1 MSTNLLLQIDGL
13 DVTLPTPG
21 GPLHAVRG
29 MSLELARGEALGIV
43 GESGS
48 GKSMTALALMRLLP
62 PGARLRARAMRYQ
75 GEDLATLP
83 DARFAASVAGRR
95 IAMIFQEPMTSLNPV
110 YTIGRQM
117 TELMIRD
124 GASAAQA
131 RERALYLLDRVK
143 VPDPAQR
150 LRSYP
155 HQLSGGQRQRVMIAM
170 ALMTEPQLLIADE
183 PTTALDVTVQAQ
195 ILDLLAELRQE
206 FGMAM
211 ILITHD
217 LAVVANAVDRVMVM
231 YGGQPLEQGATRT
244 VLRDPRHPY
253 THGLLG
259 CAPGA
264 GRRGARLNAIP
275 GIVPSL
281 IGPQA
286 GCVFAPRCA
295 SATTQCR
302 AGDIVATPRE
312 RDGWFRCLHPR
323 EEAAGRPQTPDAPE
337 EVGRGR
343 CQTPFGSF
351 TPDASSAAV
360 AARCQTPEGCLTPTS
375 GATAADPV
383 EHPGPECV
391 LVARNVVRT
400 FTQRKGLFAQP
411 YTVHAVDDASL
422 TVRRGETLA
431 VVGESGSGKSTLARI
446 LLGLDEPDRGRITLG
461 GKAVGALTPPERA
474 RLVQPVFQDPY
485 SSLNPRRSVGD
496 IVARPLELHGAVPA
510 AQRRAQVANMLERV
524 GLPQRVINSFPGQ
537 LSGGQRQRVAIAR
550 ALVLRPQLLLCDEPT
565 SALDVSVQAQI
576 LNLLQDLQEEFGLS
590 MLFITHDIGV
600 VRQIADR
607 VVVMRGGRIVEEGP
621 AAAVLRRP
629 AHEYTALLLDSVP
642 SLERAFAEAAA

>member
-1 MSTNLLLQIDGL
+1 MSTNLLQIDGL

-29 MSLELARGEALGIV
+29 MSLALARGEALGIV

-62 PGARLRARAMRYQ
+62 PGASLRARAMRYQ
-75 GEDLATLP
+75 GEDLAALP
-83 DARFAASVAGRR
+83 DARFAATVAGRR

-110 YTIGRQM
+110 YTIERQM

-124 GASAAQA
+124 GAGAAQA
-131 RERALYLLDRVK
+131 RERALYLLDRVR

-231 YGGQPLEQGATRT
+231 YGGQPLELGATRT
-244 VLRDPRHPY
+244 VLSDPRHPY
-253 THGLLG
+253 TRGLLG
-259 CAPGA
+259 CAPGT
-264 GRRGARLNAIP
+264 GRRGARLSAIP

-281 IGPQA
+281 IGPQS

-295 SATTQCR
+295 SATAQCR
-302 AGDIVATPRE
+302 AGDIAATPRAA
-312 RDGWFRCLHPR
+312 DGWFRCLHPKG
-323 EEAAGRPQTPDAPE
+323 EEAGR
-337 EVGRGR
+337 
-343 CQTPFGSF
+343 
-351 TPDASSAAV
+351 
-360 AARCQTPEGCLTPTS
+360 CLTPCGSQTPPS
-375 GATAADPV
+375 DAEASAERADA
-383 EHPGPECV
+383 GCV
-391 LVARNVVRT
+391 LVARNIVRT

-411 YTVHAVDDASL
+411 YTVRAVDDASL

-446 LLGLDEPDRGRITLG
+446 LLGLDEPDQGRITLG
-461 GKAVGALTPPERA
+461 GKAVGALAPRERA

-496 IVARPLELHGAVPA
+496 IVGRPLELHGAAPA
-510 AQRRAQVANMLERV
+510 AERRAQVARILERV
-524 GLPQRVINSFPGQ
+524 GLPRRVINSFPGQ

-550 ALVLRPQLLLCDEPT
+550 ALILRPQLLLCDEPT

-621 AAAVLRRP
+621 AAAVLARP

>member
-1 MSTNLLLQIDGL
+1 MSTNSLLQIEGL
-13 DVTLPTPG
+13 NVALPTSG

-29 MSLELARGEALGIV
+29 MSLALERGEALGIV

-62 PGARLRARAMRYQ
+62 DGAELSARAIRYQ
-75 GEDLATLP
+75 GEDLGALS
-83 DARFAASVAGRR
+83 DAGFAAQIAGRR

-110 YTIGRQM
+110 YTIERQM

-124 GASAAQA
+124 GSSPRQA

-143 VPDPAQR
+143 VPDPVQR

-195 ILDLLAELRQE
+195 ILDLLAELRQDL
-206 FGMAM
+206 GMAM

-231 YGGQPLEQGATRT
+231 YGGQPLESGATRT
-244 VLRDPRHPY
+244 VLSDPRHPY

-259 CAPGA
+259 CAPGKSA
-264 GRRGARLNAIP
+264 RGSRLNAIP

-281 IGPQA
+281 IGPQR
-286 GCVFAPRCA
+286 GCIFAPRCA
-295 SATTQCR
+295 WADAQCR
-302 AGDIVATPRE
+302 SEDIAATQRGI
-312 RDGWFRCLHPR
+312 DDDWYRCLHPVEKNVMSR
-323 EEAAGRPQTPDAPE
+323 DGHMAPVEAGI
-337 EVGRGR
+337 
-343 CQTPFGSF
+343 S
-351 TPDASSAAV
+351 V
-360 AARCQTPEGCLTPTS
+360 AADVQS
-375 GATAADPV
+375 DS
-383 EHPGPECV
+383 V
-391 LVARNVVRT
+391 LVARDVVRT
-400 FTQRKGLFAQP
+400 FTQRKGLFGQP
-411 YTVHAVDDASL
+411 FTVRAVDHASL
-422 TVRRGETLA
+422 EVGRGETLA

-446 LLGLDEPDRGRITLG
+446 LLGLDEPDQGRIRLG
-461 GKAVGALTPPERA
+461 GQEIGTLSPQSRA

-485 SSLNPRRSVGD
+485 SSLNPRRPVGD
-496 IVARPLELHGAVPA
+496 IVARPLALHGAVPA
-510 AQRRAQVANMLERV
+510 AERRAQVVRMLERV
-524 GLPQRVINSFPGQ
+524 GLPKRVINSFPGQ

-550 ALVLRPQLLLCDEPT
+550 ALILRPQLLLCDEPT

-607 VVVMRGGRIVEEGP
+607 VVVMRGGRIVEEGL
-621 AAAVLRRP
+621 ASTVLTRP

-642 SLERAFAEAAA
+642 SLERAFTEAVA

>member
-1 MSTNLLLQIDGL
+1 MQIDGL

-29 MSLELARGEALGIV
+29 MSLALARGEALGIV

-62 PGARLRARAMRYQ
+62 PGASLRARAMRYQ
-75 GEDLATLP
+75 GEDLAALP
-83 DARFAASVAGRR
+83 DARFAATVAGRR

-110 YTIGRQM
+110 YTIERQM

-124 GASAAQA
+124 GAGAAQA

-231 YGGQPLEQGATRT
+231 YGGQPLELGATRT
-244 VLRDPRHPY
+244 VLSDPRHPY
-253 THGLLG
+253 TRGLLG
-259 CAPGA
+259 CAPGT

-281 IGPQA
+281 IGPQP

-295 SATTQCR
+295 SATAQCR
-302 AGDIVATPRE
+302 AGDIAATPRE
-312 RDGWFRCLHPR
+312 ADGWFRCLHPR
-323 EEAAGRPQTPDAPE
+323 GEEAGRCLTSCGSQAPE
-337 EVGRGR
+337 TPAVISDRSLTPAG
-343 CQTPFGSF
+343 CQ
-351 TPDASSAAV
+351 
-360 AARCQTPEGCLTPTS
+360 TPTS
-375 GATAADPV
+375 GAEAPA
-383 EHPGPECV
+383 EHPGAECV
-391 LVARNVVRT
+391 LVARGIVRT

-411 YTVHAVDDASL
+411 YTVRAVDDASL

-446 LLGLDEPDRGRITLG
+446 LLGLDEPDQGRIMLG
-461 GKAVGALTPPERA
+461 GKAVGALAPPERA

-496 IVARPLELHGAVPA
+496 IVGRPLELHGAAPA
-510 AQRRAQVANMLERV
+510 AERRAQVARILERV
-524 GLPQRVINSFPGQ
+524 GLPRRVINSFPGQ

-550 ALVLRPQLLLCDEPT
+550 ALILRPQLLLCDEPT

-607 VVVMRGGRIVEEGP
+607 VVVMRSGRIVEEGP
-621 AAAVLRRP
+621 AAAVLARP

>member
-1 MSTNLLLQIDGL
+1 MSTNSLLKIDGL

-29 MSLELARGEALGIV
+29 MTLSLGRGEALGIV

-62 PGARLRARAMRYQ
+62 DGAELRARSIRYR
-75 GEDLATLP
+75 EDDLTALS
-83 DARFAASVAGRR
+83 DARFAATVAGRR

-110 YTIGRQM
+110 YTIERQM
-117 TELMIRD
+117 TELMVRD
-124 GASAAQA
+124 GSSPSQA

-143 VPDPAQR
+143 VPDPVQR

-195 ILDLLAELRQE
+195 ILDLLAELRQDL
-206 FGMAM
+206 GMAM

-231 YGGQPLEQGATRT
+231 YGGQPLESGPTRA
-244 VLRDPRHPY
+244 VLSDPRHPY
-253 THGLLG
+253 TRGLLG
-259 CAPGA
+259 CTPGKGA
-264 GRRGARLNAIP
+264 RGARLNAIP

-281 IGPQA
+281 IGPQQ
-286 GCVFAPRCA
+286 GCIFAPRCA
-295 SATTQCR
+295 YASASCR
-302 AGDIVATPRE
+302 VADIVPAKRQD
-312 RDGWFRCLHPR
+312 DGWYRCLHPR
-323 EEAAGRPQTPDAPE
+323 GLDAPQDD
-337 EVGRGR
+337 RS
-343 CQTPFGSF
+343 T
-351 TPDASSAAV
+351 ASTSSRLPNDERLTSSPVSAAEPTYV
-360 AARCQTPEGCLTPTS
+360 LAAQ
-375 GATAADPV
+375 D
-383 EHPGPECV
+383 
-391 LVARNVVRT
+391 VVRT
-400 FTQRKGLFAQP
+400 FSQRKGLFGQP
-411 YTVHAVDDASL
+411 FTVRAVDHASL
-422 TVRRGETLA
+422 VVGRGETLA

-446 LLGLDEPDRGRITLG
+446 LLGLDEPDQGRIMLG
-461 GKAVGALTPPERA
+461 GHEIGTLSPQARA

-496 IVARPLELHGAVPA
+496 IVARPLALHGEIGA
-510 AQRRAQVANMLERV
+510 AQRRTEVIRILERV

-550 ALVLRPQLLLCDEPT
+550 ALILRPQLLLCDEPT

-607 VVVMRGGRIVEEGP
+607 VVVMRAGRIVEEG
-621 AAAVLRRP
+621 AAGTVLTRP
-629 AHEYTALLLDSVP
+629 SHEYTSLLLDSVP
-642 SLERAFAEAAA
+642 SLERAFAGAAA

>member
-1 MSTNLLLQIDGL
+1 MTTNSLLQIDGL
-13 DVTLPTPG
+13 DVTLPTPS
-21 GPLHAVRG
+21 GPLHAVRN
-29 MSLELARGEALGIV
+29 MSFTLGRGEALGIV

-62 PGARLRARAMRYQ
+62 ERAELRARVIRYQ
-75 GEDLATLP
+75 DDDLLTLSDASFATTI
-83 DARFAASVAGRR
+83 AGRR

-110 YTIGRQM
+110 YTIERQM
-117 TELMIRD
+117 TELMVRD
-124 GASAAQA
+124 GASLSQA
-131 RERALYLLDRVK
+131 RDRALYLLNRVK
-143 VPDPAQR
+143 VPDPVQR

-170 ALMTEPQLLIADE
+170 ALMTEPELLIADE

-195 ILDLLAELRQE
+195 ILDLLAELRQDL
-206 FGMAM
+206 GMAM

-231 YGGQPLEQGATRT
+231 YGGQPLELGSTRT
-244 VLRDPRHPY
+244 VLSDPRHPY
-253 THGLLG
+253 TRGLLG
-259 CAPGA
+259 CAPGKG
-264 GRRGARLNAIP
+264 GRGERLNAIA

-281 IGPQA
+281 IGPQQ

-295 SATTQCR
+295 SASAQCR
-302 AGDIVATPRE
+302 LEDIRATSRE
-312 RDGWFRCLHPR
+312 SDGWYRCLHPQR
-323 EEAAGRPQTPDAPE
+323 ESVRMMSIDSRDEIEPTRLAPSCE
-337 EVGRGR
+337 
-343 CQTPFGSF
+343 GS
-351 TPDASSAAV
+351 
-360 AARCQTPEGCLTPTS
+360 
-375 GATAADPV
+375 V
-383 EHPGPECV
+383 ESEHV
-391 LVARNVVRT
+391 LVASNVVRT
-400 FTQRKGLFAQP
+400 FSQRKGLFGAP
-411 YTVHAVDDASL
+411 FTVRAVDHASL
-422 TVRRGETLA
+422 TVGRGETLA

-446 LLGLDEPDRGRITLG
+446 LLGLDEPDQGHIMLG
-461 GKAVGALTPPERA
+461 GKEIGTLSPQARA

-496 IVARPLELHGAVPA
+496 IVARPLALHGAVPA
-510 AQRRAQVANMLERV
+510 AERRVQVARILERV

-550 ALVLRPQLLLCDEPT
+550 ALILRPQLLLCDEPT

-607 VVVMRGGRIVEEGP
+607 IVVMRGGQIIEEGL
-621 AAAVLRRP
+621 ASHVLVRP
-629 AHEYTALLLDSVP
+629 SHEYTALLLDSVP
-642 SLERAFAEAAA
+642 SLERAFAEATV

>member
-1 MSTNLLLQIDGL
+1 MSTNSLLQIDGL

-29 MSLELARGEALGIV
+29 MSLTLARGEALGIV

-75 GEDLATLP
+75 GEDLAALP
-83 DARFAASVAGRR
+83 DAQFAASVAGRR

-170 ALMTEPQLLIADE
+170 ALMTGPELLIADE

-231 YGGQPLEQGATRT
+231 YGGQPLELGATRT
-244 VLRDPRHPY
+244 VLSAPRHPY

-259 CAPGA
+259 CAPGT
-264 GRRGARLNAIP
+264 GPRGARLSAIP

-286 GCVFAPRCA
+286 GCEFAPRCA
-295 SATTQCR
+295 SATAACR
-302 AGDIVATPRE
+302 AADIAATPRAA
-312 RDGWFRCLHPR
+312 DGWFRCLHPQGQEA
-323 EEAAGRPQTPDAPE
+323 EEGR
-337 EVGRGR
+337 R
-343 CQTPFGSF
+343 QTPFGNQ
-351 TPDASSAAV
+351 TPGIYTAASV
-360 AARCQTPEGCLTPTS
+360 GCQTPAGCLTP
-375 GATAADPV
+375 AAETTGCPAPLSDAEV
-383 EHPGPECV
+383 SAEDLGSECV
-391 LVARNVVRT
+391 LVARNIVRT
-400 FTQRKGLFAQP
+400 FTLRKGLFAKP
-411 YTVHAVDDASL
+411 YTVRAVDDASL

-446 LLGLDEPDRGRITLG
+446 LLGLDEPDQGRITLG
-461 GKAVGALTPPERA
+461 GKAVGALAPLERA

-485 SSLNPRRSVGD
+485 SSLNPRRPVGD
-496 IVARPLELHGAVPA
+496 IVARPLALHGAVPA
-510 AQRRAQVANMLERV
+510 AERRAQVARMLDRV

-550 ALVLRPQLLLCDEPT
+550 ALILRPQLLLCDEPT

-607 VVVMRGGRIVEEGP
+607 VVVMRGGRIVEAGP
-621 AAAVLRRP
+621 AATVLERP
-629 AHEYTALLLDSVP
+629 SHEYTALLLASVP
-642 SLERAFAEAAA
+642 SLQRAFAEAAA